1 MRLDRFDEYSKM
13 VPIEL
18 KILVKE
24 APDNDLDWAIV
35 MYLFRHSRK
44 GNIITLGKIR
54 KFFELEDKIIFE
66 RLNKLSALWV
76 RQYLNT
82 EGYGKTY
89 YTYDITDIA
98 CDLMIKL
105 IELLEIAMKDK
116 RCN

>member
-18 KILVKE
+18 KLLLDKAPNGDLEWSLVS
-24 APDNDLDWAIV
+24 
-35 MYLFRHSRK
+35 YLFRHSRK
-44 GNIITLGKIR
+44 GNIITLGKIS

-66 RLNKLSALWV
+66 RLNKLSTLWV

-89 YTYDITDIA
+89 YTYEITDIA

-105 IELLEIAMKDK
+105 VELLEIAMKDK
-116 RCN
+116 KE